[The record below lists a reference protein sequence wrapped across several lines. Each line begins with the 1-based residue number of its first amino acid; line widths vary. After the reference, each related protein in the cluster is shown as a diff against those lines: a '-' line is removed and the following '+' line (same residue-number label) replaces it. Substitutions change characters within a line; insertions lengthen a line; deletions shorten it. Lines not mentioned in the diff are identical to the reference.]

1 MKGFT
6 VVVLGVY
13 DSLQPGGGGMPRTR
27 KQEKLAAQRKVLR
40 ACPVTFHNIVTPLC
54 NALHRCAS

>member
-27 KQEKLAAQRKVLR
+27 KEEKLAAQRKVLR
-40 ACPVTFHNIVTPLC
+40 ACPVTFHTIVTILC